1 MAEPNLLN
9 VCNSMCKANGPKNGV
24 PDHQQEQLT
33 FTNSKSDHTDFSSSA
48 GAPGNA
54 NDSSFHD
61 APLYSGLYSPGR
73 PEEFR
78 ELDLQLVHMNE
89 EFCGRKE
96 SHELHLDEVGESNRV
111 MKRLS
116 TMFSPSQDSMD
127 KKAVLCGPENIR
139 LGAENHDKNIDMAS
153 AIYSENAVTKEDN
166 LSYHG
171 YTIRTEGAD
180 LCGSK
185 HELNNA
191 VTNSPKII
199 LDEDKWTM
207 LYGSY
212 DDDGLGVVEIE
223 VPPGI
228 SVRDIQCEGP
238 SQGLITIDVPQNRKY
253 VTY

>member
-153 AIYSENAVTKEDN
+153 AIYRC
-166 LSYHG
+166 
-171 YTIRTEGAD
+171 I
-180 LCGSK
+180 
-185 HELNNA
+185 
-191 VTNSPKII
+191 NSVIFNSDGNKLRIIINTAEYEQYYRGTVSRVKSQPKII